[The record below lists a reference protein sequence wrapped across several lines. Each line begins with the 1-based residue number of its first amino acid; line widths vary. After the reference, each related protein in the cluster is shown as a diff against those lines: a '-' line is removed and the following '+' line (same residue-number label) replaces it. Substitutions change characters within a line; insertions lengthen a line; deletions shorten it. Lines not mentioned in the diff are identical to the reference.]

1 MRATSGKQAAVF
13 GGTLALLALPAA
25 AQASEAH
32 RESAGR
38 LADGTA
44 IEAIVLSNSHGVTAR
59 VLTYGATLQS
69 LRVPG
74 RGGQVAD
81 VVLGYDDAAD
91 YQRFPNF
98 FGVTVGRY
106 ANRIAGARFTLDG
119 REYRLPANDGTNSL
133 HGGGAGFDKVTWR
146 VVSVESGPV
155 ARVVLAHVSPDGD
168 AGYPGNLDVRVTY
181 SLDEQGSLGITF
193 DAVTD
198 APTIVNMTNH
208 ALFNMAGAG
217 APQGAMGNVLTIP
230 ARAYTPVD
238 GGLIPTGE
246 LRAVAGTVFDFRQPR
261 LIAEGL
267 RAGSDE
273 QIRLGRGY
281 DHNFALDKGVT
292 RTPQLAARLTDPA
305 SGRVLEVLT
314 TEPGVQFYT
323 GNFLDGTVF
332 GRGHLAYR
340 QGDGIALEPQKFPNA
355 PNQPSFV
362 SARVDPGQPYHHE
375 MIYRV
380 SCDCGTQ

>member
-1 MRATSGKQAAVF
+1 MRAAGWKAAMI
-13 GGTLALLALPAA
+13 GGSLALLALASA
-25 AQASEAH
+25 AQAGEAR
-32 RESAGR
+32 RENAGR

-74 RGGQVAD
+74 RGGEVAD
-81 VVLGYDDAAD
+81 VVLGYDEAAD
-91 YQRFPNF
+91 YERFPNF

-119 REYRLPANDGTNSL
+119 REYRLPANDGANSL

-155 ARVVLAHVSPDGD
+155 ARVVLAHASHAGD

-181 SLDEQGSLGITF
+181 SLDEQGALGITF

-217 APQGAMGNVLTIP
+217 VPQGAMGNVLTIP

-246 LRAVAGTVFDFRQPR
+246 LRSVAGTVFDFRQPR

-267 RAGSDE
+267 RAASDE

-332 GRGHLAYR
+332 GRGNLAYR

-375 MIYRV
+375 MVYRV
-380 SCDCGTQ
+380 SCDCGAAQ

>member
-13 GGTLALLALPAA
+13 GGMLALLALPAA

-133 HGGGAGFDKVTWR
+133 HGGGTGFDKVTWR

-181 SLDEQGSLGITF
+181 SLDEQGALGITF

-238 GGLIPTGE
+238 GRLIPTGE
-246 LRAVAGTVFDFRQPR
+246 LRAVAGTEFDFRQPR

-375 MIYRV
+375 MVYRV